1 MSESCHMKKSRRRGE
16 VMDIWEPSE
25 SFAIGMVIALHP
37 RSTTTYW
44 EPSES
49 FAIRMVLA
57 LHPRS
62 TAT

>member
-1 MSESCHMKKSRRRGE
+1 MKKSQRQGE
-16 VMDIWEPSE
+16 VMDIWKPSE
-25 SFAIGMVIALHP
+25 SFSIGMVLALHP
-37 RSTTTYW
+37 RSTATYW

-49 FAIRMVLA
+49 FTIRMVLA

>member
-1 MSESCHMKKSRRRGE
+1 MKKSQQRGE

-25 SFAIGMVIALHP
+25 SFAIGMVLVLHP
-37 RSTTTYW
+37 RSTATYL

-57 LHPRS
+57 
-62 TAT
+62 

>member
-1 MSESCHMKKSRRRGE
+1 MSESCCRKKSRQRGE
-16 VMDIWEPSE
+16 LMDIWEPSE
-25 SFAIGMVIALHP
+25 SFAIGMVLALHP
-37 RSTTTYW
+37 RSTATYW

-57 LHPRS
+57 LHPHS